1 VTDEIIEPSVPKDPF
16 ELEGIIAETPAP
28 PPWYKRVWV
37 LAAAAVAVV
46 VIASVI
52 VDLPSHTTVSTDIA
66 DQTSI
71 MHQINA
77 DVAGCAFAVQET
89 FTIYQDLKTGHLSTS
104 DRSAAPS
111 MLRDDQSACS
121 FTNSD
126 IFDLSNVETTGSPAG
141 KNIGQVVSVSTLW
154 VTSDALAAIEDIQ
167 NLFPNS
173 GTSSAVA
180 DLTKQEDQLAKDRAQ
195 ADGYVQAA
203 DRILGAKLPMPALPS
218 LPHLVGT

>member
-1 VTDEIIEPSVPKDPF
+1 VTDELEPSLPNDPF
-16 ELEGIIAETPAP
+16 ELEGIIAESPPP

-37 LAAAAVAVV
+37 LATAAVV
-46 VIASVI
+46 VVVAASVI
-52 VDLPSHTTVSTDIA
+52 IDLPSHTTVATDIA

-77 DVAGCAFAVQET
+77 DVGGCAFAVRET
-89 FTIYQDLKTGHLSTS
+89 FTIYQDMKTGHLSAS
-104 DRSAAPS
+104 ERSSVPS

-141 KNIGQVVSVSTLW
+141 RNIGQVVSVSTLW

-167 NLFPNS
+167 TLFSTS
-173 GTSSAVA
+173 GTSATVA
-180 DLTKQEDQLAKDRAQ
+180 DLTQQEAQLAKDRAD

-203 DRILGAKLPMPALPS
+203 DRILGAKLPLPGLPS
-218 LPHLVGT
+218 LPHLIGT

>member
-1 VTDEIIEPSVPKDPF
+1 MTDEIIEPSVPKDPF

>member
-1 VTDEIIEPSVPKDPF
+1 VTDALEPSLPNDPF
-16 ELEGIIAETPAP
+16 ELEGIIAESPPP

-37 LAAAAVAVV
+37 LATAAVV
-46 VIASVI
+46 VVVAASVI
-52 VDLPSHTTVSTDIA
+52 IDLPSHTTVATDIA

-77 DVAGCAFAVQET
+77 DVGGCAFAVRET
-89 FTIYQDLKTGHLSTS
+89 FTIYQDMKTGHLSAS
-104 DRSAAPS
+104 DRSSVPS

-141 KNIGQVVSVSTLW
+141 RNIGQVVSVSTLW

-167 NLFPNS
+167 TLFSTS
-173 GTSSAVA
+173 GTSSTVA
-180 DLTKQEDQLAKDRAQ
+180 DLTQQEAQLAKDRAD

-203 DRILGAKLPMPALPS
+203 DRILGAKLPLPGLPS
-218 LPHLVGT
+218 LPHLIGT